1 MAAPD
6 LTQSAALISALGIIA
21 MLVKAMLERRRQK
34 NGHGMFTREEF
45 TGALA
50 GLGAQIKS
58 EAARLDEKIG
68 NIKDEILRKRT
79 RIDDVEEL
87 RPYLHQLRSDMNTA
101 LVQPMT
107 EIRDLANRLTRVETV
122 MEIQHRRPG

>member
-1 MAAPD
+1 MSPD
-6 LTQSAALISALGIIA
+6 ATLLSALVAALGVIGL
-21 MLVKAMLERRRQK
+21 LVKDLLARRRQK
-34 NGHGMFTREEF
+34 NGQGQVTHTEF
-45 TGALA
+45 TTAM
-50 GLGAQIKS
+50 LGIGQQIKS